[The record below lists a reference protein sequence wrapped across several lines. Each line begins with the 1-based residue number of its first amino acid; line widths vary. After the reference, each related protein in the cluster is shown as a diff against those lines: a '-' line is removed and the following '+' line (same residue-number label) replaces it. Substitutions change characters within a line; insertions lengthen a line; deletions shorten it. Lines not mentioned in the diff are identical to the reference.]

1 MQTLRNTSRT
11 TNPATDLVR
20 MLSLAAVAGLGTA
33 IAAGLVVLALA
44 S

>member
-1 MQTLRNTSRT
+1 MQTLRNTTR
-11 TNPATDLVR
+11 NGIPAGDLVR